1 MVGSRWWQVLLFVV
15 LLTLGYQLLDRVE
28 PTSFSYTD
36 FREALAAGKVREVT
50 VSPERISGVMVPEQ
64 SGGEPRPFG
73 VIRVEDPDL
82 MRELVAHR
90 VKVMGTVPGNPWF
103 QLGLLLLPL
112 ALVLLVMRLR
122 ASAGPGTPGGYLSV
136 GRSKAKVYVEKS
148 IPVRFSDVA
157 GVDEAKS
164 ELQEVIEFL
173 RSPDRF
179 SRMGGQVPKGILLVG
194 PPGTGK
200 TLLARAVAG
209 EANVPFFSMSGSE
222 FVEMFVG
229 IGAAR
234 VRDLFA
240 QARQKAPCII
250 FIDELDALGKVRA
263 TGPNAHEEREQTL
276 NQLLVEL
283 DGFDPRV
290 GVILMAATNRA
301 EILDPALLR
310 AGRFDRHVLVD
321 RPDRAGRLAILR
333 VHARKMPLEEEKDL
347 EFVAAMT
354 VGAVGADL
362 ANILNEAVLLTV
374 RRQKEKVGRAEL
386 EEAVERVV
394 AGPEKRTRVL
404 SPAERE
410 RVAFHEMGHALTST
424 VLATGQSVK
433 KISIIP
439 RGIGALG
446 YTLQLPT
453 EDRYLMTRG
462 ELEARIAVLLG
473 GRVAEELMYGEV
485 STGAQDDLLKAT
497 DIARSMVKGYGMSD
511 SLGPVTFDLER
522 RSPLYDGSAPG
533 SRGDYS
539 EELARRID
547 QEIRGMLDSQ
557 HARVTRVLSE
567 RLELLREGAA
577 RLLARE
583 VMSGEELAALVASA
597 EGEEERS
604 APARLRAEPAG
615 ARAAGSR

>member
-1 MVGSRWWQVLLFVV
+1 MNPKPSVERGRWWQLLLFMVLLA
-15 LLTLGYQLLDRVE
+15 LGYQLLDRVE
-28 PTSFSYTD
+28 HASFSYSE
-36 FREALAAGKVREVT
+36 FREALTAGKVREVT
-50 VSPERISGVMVPEQ
+50 VSADRISGTMAPEPP
-64 SGGEPRPFG
+64 GGEPKPFV
-73 VIRVEDPDL
+73 VIRVEDPEL
-82 MRELVAHR
+82 MRELVAHG
-90 VKVMGTVPGNPWF
+90 VKVTGTVPGNPWV
-103 QLGLLLLPL
+103 QLGLFVLPL
-112 ALVLLVMRLR
+112 GLVFLVMRLSP
-122 ASAGPGTPGGYLSV
+122 SAGTGTGTPGGYLSV

-164 ELQEVIEFL
+164 ELQEVIDFL

-179 SRMGGQVPKGILLVG
+179 SRMGGKVPKGILLVG

-209 EANVPFFSMSGSE
+209 EADVPFFSMSGSE

-229 IGAAR
+229 VGAAR

-250 FIDELDALGKVRA
+250 FIDELDALGKVRG
-263 TGPNAHEEREQTL
+263 TGPNSHEEREQTL

-283 DGFDPRV
+283 DGFDPRG

-321 RPDRAGRLAILR
+321 RPDRAGRLAILK
-333 VHARKMPLEEEKDL
+333 VHARKVPLEDEKDL

-362 ANILNEAVLLTV
+362 ANILNEAVLLAV
-374 RRQKEKVGRAEL
+374 RRQKQTVGRAEL
-386 EEAVERVV
+386 EESVERVV
-394 AGPEKRTRVL
+394 AGPEKRNRVL
-404 SPAERE
+404 SHAERE
-410 RVAFHEMGHALTST
+410 RVAHHEMGHALAST
-424 VLATGQSVK
+424 LLASGQSVK

-473 GRVAEELMYGEV
+473 GRVAEELVYGEV

-522 RSPLYDGSAPG
+522 RSPLYDGSVPG

-547 QEIRGMLDSQ
+547 QEIRGLLDSQ

-567 RLELLREGAA
+567 NIDLLREGAA

-597 EGEEERS
+597 EGTQDKPPGPEKD
-604 APARLRAEPAG
+604 
-615 ARAAGSR
+615 AA

>member
-1 MVGSRWWQVLLFVV
+1 MSPESPVVRNPWWQALVFVV
-15 LLTLGYQLLDRVE
+15 LLALGYQLMDHVE
-28 PTSFSYTD
+28 RPPSFTYTD
-36 FREALAAGKVREVT
+36 FREALAAGKVREVS
-50 VSPERISGVMVPEQ
+50 VSPERISGTLAPETE
-64 SGGEPRPFG
+64 GGEPKPFS
-73 VIRVEDPDL
+73 VVRVEDADL
-82 MRELVAHR
+82 TRELVAHK
-90 VKVMGTVPGNPWF
+90 VKVTGTLPGSPWLR
-103 QLGLLLLPL
+103 LGLLLLPL
-112 ALVLLVMRLR
+112 GLIFLLTRVKT
-122 ASAGPGTPGGYLSV
+122 SAGGPGGYMSV

-157 GVDEAKS
+157 GVDEARA

-173 RSPDRF
+173 RSPERF
-179 SRMGGQVPKGILLVG
+179 SRMGGKVPKGILLVG

-200 TLLARAVAG
+200 TLLAKAVAG

-321 RPDRAGRLAILR
+321 RPDRAGRLAILK
-333 VHARKMPLEEEKDL
+333 VHARKTPLEDEKDL

-362 ANILNEAVLLTV
+362 ANILNEAVLLAV

-394 AGPEKRTRVL
+394 AGPERRNRVL

-410 RVAFHEMGHALTST
+410 RVAHHEMGHALAS
-424 VLATGQSVK
+424 VLLAAGQTVK

-473 GRVAEELMYGEV
+473 GRVAEELVYGEV

-522 RSPLYDGSAPG
+522 RSPLYDGSVGG

-547 QEIRGMLDSQ
+547 QEIRGLLDSQ
-557 HARVTRVLSE
+557 HARVTRVLNE
-567 RLELLREGAA
+567 RIDLLRAGAA
-577 RLLARE
+577 QLLARE
-583 VMSGEELAALVASA
+583 VMSGEELAALVAGA
-597 EGEEERS
+597 ETPDESRE
-604 APARLRAEPAG
+604 
-615 ARAAGSR
+615 AA

>member
-1 MVGSRWWQVLLFVV
+1 MERNRWWHALLFVV
-15 LLTLGYQLLDRVE
+15 LLALGYQLLDRVE
-28 PTSFSYTD
+28 HTSFSYSD
-36 FREALAAGKVREVT
+36 FREALTAGKVQAVT
-50 VSPERISGVMVPEQ
+50 VTEDRISGTLAPE
-64 SGGEPRPFG
+64 SAGGEPRPF
-73 VIRVEDPDL
+73 VVVRVEDPEL
-82 MRELVAHR
+82 MRELMAHQ
-90 VKVMGTVPGNPWF
+90 VKVTGTVPGNPWV
-103 QLGLLLLPL
+103 QLGLWLLPL
-112 ALVLLVMRLR
+112 GLVFLMMRLQ
-122 ASAGPGTPGGYLSV
+122 SSSGQGTPGGYLSV

-157 GVDEAKS
+157 GVDEAKG

-179 SRMGGQVPKGILLVG
+179 SKMGGKVPKGILLVG

-229 IGAAR
+229 VGAAR

-250 FIDELDALGKVRA
+250 FIDELDALGKVRGA
-263 TGPNAHEEREQTL
+263 GPNAHEEREQTL

-283 DGFDPRV
+283 DGFDPRG

-321 RPDRAGRLAILR
+321 RPDRVGRLAVLK
-333 VHARKMPLEEEKDL
+333 VHARKTPLENEKDL

-362 ANILNEAVLLTV
+362 ANILNEAVLLAV
-374 RRQKEKVGRAEL
+374 RRKKEKVGRAEL

-394 AGPEKRTRVL
+394 AGPEKRNRVL
-404 SPAERE
+404 SAAERE
-410 RVAFHEMGHALTST
+410 RVAHHEMGHALTSV

-473 GRVAEELMYGEV
+473 GRVAEELVYGEV

-522 RSPLYDGSAPG
+522 RSPLHDGSVSG

-547 QEIRGMLDSQ
+547 QEIRGLLDSQ

-567 RLELLREGAA
+567 RIDLLREGAA
-577 RLLARE
+577 RLLAQE
-583 VMSGEELAALVASA
+583 VMSGEELAALVNPA
-597 EGEEERS
+597 EGK
-604 APARLRAEPAG
+604 APEPVKD
-615 ARAAGSR
+615 AA

>member
-1 MVGSRWWQVLLFVV
+1 MTNPESPLVRTRWWHVLLFVA
-15 LLTLGYQLLDRVE
+15 LLMLVFELVDQSGRAT
-28 PTSFSYTD
+28 FSYTD
-36 FREALAAGKVREVT
+36 FREALEAGRVQEVT
-50 VSPERISGVMVPEQ
+50 VSQERLVGKLAPAQ
-64 SGGEPRPFG
+64 AGGEPEGFS

-82 MRELVAHR
+82 MRELHAR
-90 VKVMGTVPGNPWF
+90 KVEVRGVIPSNPWV
-103 QLGLLLLPL
+103 QVGLWLLPL
-112 ALVLLVMRLR
+112 GLILLLMR
-122 ASAGPGTPGGYLSV
+122 AQSPGAGGSGGYLSV
-136 GRSKAKVYVEKS
+136 GRSKAKVYVEKALAG
-148 IPVRFSDVA
+148 RFSDVV
-157 GVDEAKS
+157 GVEEAKA

-173 RSPDRF
+173 RAPERF
-179 SRMGGQVPKGILLVG
+179 TRMGGQVPKGILLVG

-209 EANVPFFSMSGSE
+209 EASVPFFSMSGSE

-234 VRDLFA
+234 VRDLFN

-250 FIDELDALGKVRA
+250 FIDELDALGKARGA
-263 TGPNAHEEREQTL
+263 GPNTHEEREQTL

-283 DGFDPRV
+283 DGFDPRA

-310 AGRFDRHVLVD
+310 AVRFDRQVMVD
-321 RPDRAGRLAILR
+321 RPDRAGRLAILK
-333 VHARKMPLEEEKDL
+333 VHARKVPLEDEKDL
-347 EFVAAMT
+347 EPVAAMT

-362 ANILNEAVLLTV
+362 ANILNEAVLLAV
-374 RRQKEKVGRAEL
+374 RRKKEKVGRAEL
-386 EEAVERVV
+386 EESVERVV
-394 AGPEKRTRVL
+394 AGPERRNRML
-404 SPAERE
+404 SAPERE
-410 RVAFHEMGHALTST
+410 RVAHHEMGHALASAF
-424 VLATGQSVK
+424 LASGQRVK

-473 GRVAEELMYGEV
+473 GRVAEELVYGDV

-522 RSPLYDGSAPG
+522 RSPLQDMLPASG
-533 SRGDYS
+533 RGDYS

-547 QEIRGMLDSQ
+547 QEIRGILDSQ
-557 HARVTRVLSE
+557 HARVTRLLSE
-567 RLELLREGAA
+567 RIELLRAGATQ
-577 RLLARE
+577 LLARE
-583 VMSGEELAALVASA
+583 VMTGEELAALVESEKRE
-597 EGEEERS
+597 EG
-604 APARLRAEPAG
+604 PANSEQD
-615 ARAAGSR
+615 AA

>member
-1 MVGSRWWQVLLFVV
+1 MTPEPPVVRNRWWHALLFVV
-15 LLTLGYQLLDRVE
+15 LLALGYQMLERVE
-28 PTSFSYTD
+28 RPSFAYTE
-36 FREALAAGKVREVT
+36 FREALATGQVREVT
-50 VSPERISGVMVPEQ
+50 VSPERISGKLTPEKE
-64 SGGEPRPFG
+64 GAEPRAFS

-82 MRELVAHR
+82 TRELMAHK
-90 VKVMGTVPGNPWF
+90 VKVTGSVPGNPWLH
-103 QLGLLLLPL
+103 LGLWLLPL
-112 ALVLLVMRLR
+112 GLVFLLMRVQS
-122 ASAGPGTPGGYLSV
+122 SAGTGGPGGYMSV

-157 GVDEAKS
+157 GVDEAKG

-173 RSPDRF
+173 RSPDKF
-179 SRMGGQVPKGILLVG
+179 TRMGGKVPKGILLVG

-209 EANVPFFSMSGSE
+209 EAKVPFFSMSGSE

-229 IGAAR
+229 VGAAR

-240 QARQKAPCII
+240 QAHQKAPCII
-250 FIDELDALGKVRA
+250 FIDELDALGKVRG

-310 AGRFDRHVLVD
+310 AGRFDRHVRVD
-321 RPDRAGRLAILR
+321 RPDRAGRLAILK
-333 VHARKMPLEEEKDL
+333 VHARKMPLEAEKDL

-362 ANILNEAVLLTV
+362 ANILNEAVLLAV
-374 RRQKEKVGRAEL
+374 RRQKQTVGRAEL

-394 AGPEKRTRVL
+394 AGPEKRNLVL
-404 SPAERE
+404 SPLERE
-410 RVAFHEMGHALTST
+410 RVAHHEMGHALTSA
-424 VLATGQSVK
+424 VLASGQTVK

-453 EDRYLMTRG
+453 EDRYMMTRG

-473 GRVAEELMYGEV
+473 GRVAEELVYGEI

-522 RSPLYDGSAPG
+522 RSPLYDGSLPG
-533 SRGDYS
+533 ARGDYS

-547 QEIRGMLDSQ
+547 QEIRGLLDSQ

-567 RLELLREGAA
+567 RIELLRTGAA
-577 RLLARE
+577 RLLSQE
-583 VMSGEELAALVASA
+583 VMTGEELAALVASG
-597 EGEEERS
+597 EGGEGKT
-604 APARLRAEPAG
+604 P
-615 ARAAGSR
+615 GSRQDAA

>member
-1 MVGSRWWQVLLFVV
+1 MNPEPPVVRSRWWHVVLFVA
-15 LLTLGYQLLDRVE
+15 LLALGYQMLERVE
-28 PTSFSYTD
+28 RTSFSYSD
-36 FREALAAGKVREVT
+36 FRQALASGQVQEVT
-50 VSPERISGVMVPEQ
+50 VSADRISGVMAPEQ
-64 SGGEPRPFG
+64 SGGEPRPF
-73 VIRVEDPDL
+73 VVVRVEDPEL
-82 MRELVAHR
+82 MRELVAHQ
-90 VKVMGTVPGNPWF
+90 VKVTGTVPGNPWL
-103 QLGLLLLPL
+103 QLGIWLLPL
-112 ALVLLVMRLR
+112 GLVFLLMRLQSSSG
-122 ASAGPGTPGGYLSV
+122 AGTPGGYLSV

-148 IPVRFSDVA
+148 ISVRFSDVA

-164 ELQEVIEFL
+164 ELQEVIDFL
-173 RSPDRF
+173 RAPDRF

-250 FIDELDALGKVRA
+250 FIDELDALGKVRG

-321 RPDRAGRLAILR
+321 RPDRAGRLAILK
-333 VHARKMPLEEEKDL
+333 VHARKMPLADEKDL

-394 AGPEKRTRVL
+394 AGPEKRNRVL
-404 SPAERE
+404 SPVERE
-410 RVAFHEMGHALTST
+410 RVAHHEMGHALTSAM
-424 VLATGQSVK
+424 LATGQSVK

-473 GRVAEELMYGEV
+473 GRVAEELIYGEV

-522 RSPLYDGSAPG
+522 RSPLYDGSMTGP
-533 SRGDYS
+533 RGDYS

-547 QEIRGMLDSQ
+547 QEIRGLLDSQ

-567 RLELLREGAA
+567 HIDLLREGAA

-583 VMSGEELAALVASA
+583 VMSGEELATLVAQA
-597 EGEEERS
+597 ERT
-604 APARLRAEPAG
+604 PPEPAKD
-615 ARAAGSR
+615 AA

>member
-1 MVGSRWWQVLLFVV
+1 
-15 LLTLGYQLLDRVE
+15 
-28 PTSFSYTD
+28 
-36 FREALAAGKVREVT
+36 
-50 VSPERISGVMVPEQ
+50 
-64 SGGEPRPFG
+64 
-73 VIRVEDPDL
+73 
-82 MRELVAHR
+82 
-90 VKVMGTVPGNPWF
+90 
-103 QLGLLLLPL
+103 
-112 ALVLLVMRLR
+112 
-122 ASAGPGTPGGYLSV
+122 
-136 GRSKAKVYVEKS
+136 
-148 IPVRFSDVA
+148 VRFSDVA
-157 GVDEAKS
+157 GVEEAKG

-173 RSPDRF
+173 RAPEPF
-179 SRMGGQVPKGILLVG
+179 ARMGGQVPKGILLVG

-209 EANVPFFSMSGSE
+209 EANVPFFSMSGAE

-229 IGAAR
+229 VGAAR

-250 FIDELDALGKVRA
+250 FIDELDALGKARG
-263 TGPNAHEEREQTL
+263 TGPHTHEEREQTL

-283 DGFDPRV
+283 DGFDPSV

-321 RPDRAGRLAILR
+321 RPDRAGRLAILK
-333 VHARKMPLEEEKDL
+333 VHARRVPLEDEQHL
-347 EFVAAMT
+347 EFLAAMT

-362 ANILNEAVLLTV
+362 ANILNEAVLLAV
-374 RRQKEKVGRAEL
+374 RRKKEKVGRAEL
-386 EEAVERVV
+386 EEAAERVV
-394 AGPEKRTRVL
+394 AGPERRNRVL
-404 SPAERE
+404 SSAERE
-410 RVAFHEMGHALTST
+410 RVAHHEMGHALTSAI
-424 VLATGQSVK
+424 LATGQAVK

-473 GRVAEELMYGEV
+473 GRVSEELVYGEV

-497 DIARSMVKGYGMSD
+497 DIARSMVKAYGMSD

-522 RSPLYDGSAPG
+522 RSPIHELVSA
-533 SRGDYS
+533 SARGDYS

-547 QEIRGMLDSQ
+547 QEIRGILDAQ
-557 HARVTRVLSE
+557 HARVTRLLSE
-567 RLELLREGAA
+567 RMELLREGAA
-577 RLLARE
+577 RLLVRE
-583 VMSGEELAALVASA
+583 VMTGEDLAELM
-597 EGEEERS
+597 G
-604 APARLRAEPAG
+604 PARESPAT
-615 ARAAGSR
+615 ARDVA

>member
-1 MVGSRWWQVLLFVV
+1 VVRNRWWHALLFVV
-15 LLTLGYQLLDRVE
+15 LLALGYQMMERVE
-28 PTSFSYTD
+28 RPSFAYTE
-36 FREALAAGKVREVT
+36 FREALATGQVLEVT
-50 VSPERISGVMVPEQ
+50 VSPERISGKRVPEKD
-64 SGGEPRPFG
+64 GAEPRTFS
-73 VIRVEDPDL
+73 VIRVDDPDL
-82 MRELVAHR
+82 TRELLAHK
-90 VKVMGTVPGNPWF
+90 VKVTGSVPGNPWLH
-103 QLGLLLLPL
+103 LGLWLLPL
-112 ALVLLVMRLR
+112 GLVFLLMRVQS
-122 ASAGPGTPGGYLSV
+122 SAGTGGPGGYMSV

-157 GVDEAKS
+157 GVDEAKG
-164 ELQEVIEFL
+164 ELQEVIDFL
-173 RSPDRF
+173 RSPDKF
-179 SRMGGQVPKGILLVG
+179 TRMGGKVPKGILLVG

-250 FIDELDALGKVRA
+250 FIDELDALGKVRG

-321 RPDRAGRLAILR
+321 RPDRAGRLAILK
-333 VHARKMPLEEEKDL
+333 VHARKMPLEDEKDL

-362 ANILNEAVLLTV
+362 ANILNEAVLLAV
-374 RRQKEKVGRAEL
+374 RRQKQTVGRAEL

-394 AGPEKRTRVL
+394 AGPEKRNLVL
-404 SPAERE
+404 SPRERE
-410 RVAFHEMGHALTST
+410 RVAHHEMGHALTSA
-424 VLATGQSVK
+424 VLASGQTVK

-453 EDRYLMTRG
+453 EDRYMMTRG

-473 GRVAEELMYGEV
+473 GRVAEELVYGEV

-522 RSPLYDGSAPG
+522 RSPLHEAGLPEP
-533 SRGDYS
+533 RGDYS

-547 QEIRGMLDSQ
+547 QEIRGILDSQ

-567 RLELLREGAA
+567 NIELLRAGAGQ
-577 RLLARE
+577 LLARE
-583 VMSGEELAALVASA
+583 VMSGEELTALVGS
-597 EGEEERS
+597 GEEREEL
-604 APARLRAEPAG
+604 APGPVKD
-615 ARAAGSR
+615 AA

>member
-1 MVGSRWWQVLLFVV
+1 
-15 LLTLGYQLLDRVE
+15 
-28 PTSFSYTD
+28 
-36 FREALAAGKVREVT
+36 FREALEAGRVQEVT
-50 VSPERISGVMVPEQ
+50 VSQERLVGKLAPAQ
-64 SGGEPRPFG
+64 AGGEPEGFS

-82 MRELVAHR
+82 MRELHAR
-90 VKVMGTVPGNPWF
+90 KVEVRGVIPSNPWV
-103 QLGLLLLPL
+103 QVGLWLLPL
-112 ALVLLVMRLR
+112 GLILLLMR
-122 ASAGPGTPGGYLSV
+122 AQSPGAGGSGGYLSV
-136 GRSKAKVYVEKS
+136 GRSKAKVYVEKA
-148 IPVRFSDVA
+148 IAVRFSDVA
-157 GVDEAKS
+157 GVEEAKA

-173 RSPDRF
+173 RAPERF
-179 SRMGGQVPKGILLVG
+179 TRMGGQVPKGILLVG

-209 EANVPFFSMSGSE
+209 EASVPFFSMSGSE

-234 VRDLFA
+234 VRDLFN

-250 FIDELDALGKVRA
+250 FIDELDALGKARGA
-263 TGPNAHEEREQTL
+263 GPNTHEEREQTL

-283 DGFDPRV
+283 DGFDPRA

-310 AGRFDRHVLVD
+310 AGRFDRHVMVD
-321 RPDRAGRLAILR
+321 RPDRAGRLAILK
-333 VHARKMPLEEEKDL
+333 VHARKVPLEDEKDL
-347 EFVAAMT
+347 EPVAAMT

-362 ANILNEAVLLTV
+362 ANILNEAVLLAV
-374 RRQKEKVGRAEL
+374 RRKKEKVGRAEL
-386 EEAVERVV
+386 EESVERVV
-394 AGPEKRTRVL
+394 AGPERRNRML
-404 SPAERE
+404 SAPERE
-410 RVAFHEMGHALTST
+410 RVAHHEMGHALASAF
-424 VLATGQSVK
+424 LASGQRVK

-473 GRVAEELMYGEV
+473 GRVAEELVYGDV

-522 RSPLYDGSAPG
+522 RSPLQDMLPASG
-533 SRGDYS
+533 RGDYS

-547 QEIRGMLDSQ
+547 QEIRGILDSQ
-557 HARVTRVLSE
+557 HARVTRLLSE
-567 RLELLREGAA
+567 RIELLRAGATQ
-577 RLLARE
+577 LLARE
-583 VMSGEELAALVASA
+583 VMTGEELAALVESEKRE
-597 EGEEERS
+597 EG
-604 APARLRAEPAG
+604 PANSEQD
-615 ARAAGSR
+615 AA

>member
-1 MVGSRWWQVLLFVV
+1 MKPEPPVVRSQWWHLPLFVV
-15 LLTLGYQLLDRVE
+15 LLALGYQLLDHSERA
-28 PTSFSYTD
+28 SLSYTE
-36 FREALAAGKVREVT
+36 FREALTAGKVKEVT
-50 VSPERISGVMVPEQ
+50 VSPERVSGLLAPEQ
-64 SGGEPRPFG
+64 PGGEPKPFAA
-73 VIRVEDPDL
+73 IRVEDPDL
-82 MRELVAHR
+82 LRELVAHQ
-90 VKVMGTVPGNPWF
+90 VKVTGTVPGNPWV
-103 QLGLLLLPL
+103 QVGLWVLPL
-112 ALVLLVMRLR
+112 GLVLLMIRMQ
-122 ASAGPGTPGGYLSV
+122 SPAGGGGGGYLSV
-136 GRSKAKVYVEKS
+136 GHSKAKVYVEQS

-157 GVDEAKS
+157 GVDEARA

-173 RSPDRF
+173 RAPERF
-179 SRMGGQVPKGILLVG
+179 TRMGGKIPNGILLVG

-200 TLLARAVAG
+200 TLLAKAVAG
-209 EANVPFFSMSGSE
+209 EANVPFFSLSGSE

-250 FIDELDALGKVRA
+250 FIDELDALGKVRGS
-263 TGPNAHEEREQTL
+263 GPNAHEEREQTL

-283 DGFDPRV
+283 DGFDPRA

-321 RPDRAGRLAILR
+321 RPDRAGRLAILK
-333 VHARKMPLEEEKDL
+333 VHARKMPLENEKDL

-362 ANILNEAVLLTV
+362 ANILNEAVLLAV
-374 RRQKEKVGRAEL
+374 RRQKEQVGRAEL
-386 EEAVERVV
+386 EDAVERVV
-394 AGPEKRTRVL
+394 AGPERRTRVL
-404 SPAERE
+404 SSAERE
-410 RVAFHEMGHALTST
+410 RVAHHEMGHALAGSL
-424 VLATGQSVK
+424 LAAGQSVK

-453 EDRYLMTRG
+453 EDRYLMTRS
-462 ELEARIAVLLG
+462 ELESRIAVLLG

-522 RSPLYDGSAPG
+522 RSPLHDAGLPEP
-533 SRGDYS
+533 RGDYS

-547 QEIRGMLDSQ
+547 QEIRGILDSQ

-567 RLELLREGAA
+567 HIELLRAGAA
-577 RLLARE
+577 QLLARE
-583 VMSGEELAALVASA
+583 VMSGEELAALVAL
-597 EGEEERS
+597 GEETTPGPVRD
-604 APARLRAEPAG
+604 
-615 ARAAGSR
+615 AA